1 LRVYRHPPGGESYA
15 YVTNGAEWWGEIGL
29 PPRYWLKHDADPIL
43 LQRHDAPFVAAF
55 NLRSADPLE
64 IAATAREDTE

>member
-1 LRVYRHPPGGESYA
+1 M
-15 YVTNGAEWWGEIGL
+15 GAEWWGEISL
-29 PPRYWLKHDADPIL
+29 PPMYWLKYDADPIL

>member
-1 LRVYRHPPGGESYA
+1 MYRHPPGGESYA
-15 YVTNGAEWWGEIGL
+15 YVTSGAEWWGEISL

-55 NLRSADPLE
+55 NLRDTYPSE
-64 IAATAREDTE
+64 VAATACEDTE